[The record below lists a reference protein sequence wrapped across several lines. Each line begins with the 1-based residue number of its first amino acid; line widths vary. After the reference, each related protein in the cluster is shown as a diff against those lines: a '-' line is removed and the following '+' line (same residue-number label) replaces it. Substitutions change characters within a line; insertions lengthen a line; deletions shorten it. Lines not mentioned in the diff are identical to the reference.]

1 MFKTDP
7 NILATWI
14 CIDTD
19 ETASLFPSAGGRSS
33 NPGVQIIYWRCV
45 LCFFAIARK
54 FNPGV
59 RLVLFSNRRDLPTL
73 GETSVKKVLEH
84 LKVDVYSVPFEFVTP
99 TGYYESWRNQFFEFS
114 ILKFIGSHPDFRTDD
129 NFILVDSDCAVTQSL
144 DVVFR
149 DIPVHQCITY
159 IVDYSEDHNING
171 LTRREMKRVFGR
183 YLGNNLAVIPDYH
196 GGEFYASTVSVAA
209 KLAQDFQE
217 LWPLLLEDCARQVPK
232 LNEEAHVLSYLFLK
246 NGFNG
251 GQANVYIKRMWT
263 DPATFRNVTAADL
276 TLSIWHLPAEKKNG
290 FRKLFHW
297 LKEKDFLLAD
307 VPESQLRKKL
317 SHIFMVPSVPA
328 HRRPFFIAKKI
339 MKKILQA

>member
-1 MFKTDP
+1 
-7 NILATWI
+7 
-14 CIDTD
+14 
-19 ETASLFPSAGGRSS
+19 
-33 NPGVQIIYWRCV
+33 
-45 LCFFAIARK
+45 
-54 FNPGV
+54 
-59 RLVLFSNRRDLPTL
+59 
-73 GETSVKKVLEH
+73 
-84 LKVDVYSVPFEFVTP
+84 
-99 TGYYESWRNQFFEFS
+99 
-114 ILKFIGSHPDFRTDD
+114 
-129 NFILVDSDCAVTQSL
+129 
-144 DVVFR
+144 
-149 DIPVHQCITY
+149 
-159 IVDYSEDHNING
+159 
-171 LTRREMKRVFGR
+171 
-183 YLGNNLAVIPDYH
+183 
-196 GGEFYASTVSVAA
+196 VAA